1 MSYLINNHMKRN
13 FIFLLFFIIASSY
26 VKSQTV
32 VNLNLPYNCNST
44 HVGIDEQKGNKHA
57 KLVIFPNPS
66 EGNFTINVEY
76 KNNIEKATI
85 RIYNYEG
92 KIVLNESIY
101 CNSTKFIKQINLQN
115 IVSGNYIVVFKNAE
129 KEISTKLIIK

>member
-1 MSYLINNHMKRN
+1 MKKK
-13 FIFLLFFIIASSY
+13 FIFLLFFIIAASY
-26 VKSQTV
+26 AKSQTV

-44 HVGIDEQKGNKHA
+44 HVAIEEQKANKPA
-57 KLVIFPNPS
+57 KLDVFPNPS
-66 EGNFTINVEY
+66 EGSFTINVEY

-92 KIVLNESIY
+92 KVILNESVY
-101 CNSTKFIKQINLQN
+101 CNSNKFVKQINLQN